1 VKNFF
6 TAAAGESA
14 LKGMAL
20 RIKDFADGLIGVN
33 GALTSRTNSIQSAI
47 NRNSKDQTNLQDRLT
62 QTQTRLQA
70 QYSRLDATM
79 GSLTALSNYVNQQVT
94 LWNKNPGN

>member
-1 VKNFF
+1 
-6 TAAAGESA
+6 
-14 LKGMAL
+14 MAL
-20 RIKDFADGLIGVN
+20 RIKDFADSLIGVN
-33 GALTSRTNSIQSAI
+33 GALTSRTNSIQLAI

-62 QTQTRLQA
+62 QAQARLQA

-94 LWNKNPGN
+94 LWNKNSNN